1 MADPPPPQM
10 NNTLYYI
17 SRTISAILYPMFIPT
32 YGILIYFLALR
43 QLIVYPAPLIW
54 IGVIGTFVF
63 TCLLPLSVV
72 LVMIHR
78 GNLTDIY
85 IRNPKQRTMPYIY
98 STICYGFW
106 AYFCWQ
112 VMHLP
117 LFIVLTAAGATVAL
131 LLVLLINYTWKI
143 SAHLAALGGLFGG
156 MMSFSLSTGISATWS
171 LVACSV
177 VALLLMFA
185 RVYDGSHTPLQVVC
199 GYLLGT
205 LATFIPNLIVES
217 L

>member
-1 MADPPPPQM
+1 M

-17 SRTISAILYPMFIPT
+17 SRAISAVLYPMFIPT
-32 YGILIYFLALR
+32 YGMLIYFLALR
-43 QLIVYPAPLIW
+43 SFISYPAPLIW
-54 IGVIGTFVF
+54 IGVIGTLIF
-63 TCLLPLSVV
+63 TCLLPLSVI

-85 IRNPKQRTMPYIY
+85 IRNSKQRTMPYVY

-106 AYFCWQ
+106 TYFCWQ

-131 LLVLLINYTWKI
+131 LLVLLINRTWKI

-156 MMSFSLSTGISATWS
+156 MMSFSLSTGVSATWA
-171 LVACSV
+171 LIGCSV
-177 VALLLMFA
+177 TALLLMFA
-185 RVYDGSHTPLQVVC
+185 RVYDESHTPLQVVF

-205 LATFIPNLIVES
+205 LATFIPNLIAEAI
-217 L
+217 

>member
-1 MADPPPPQM
+1 M

-43 QLIVYPAPLIW
+43 SLITYPTPLIW
-54 IGVIGTFVF
+54 IGVIGTLIF
-63 TCLLPLSVV
+63 TCLLPLSVI

-106 AYFCWQ
+106 AYFCCQ

-117 LFIVLTAAGATVAL
+117 QFIALTAIGSAVVL
-131 LLVLLINYTWKI
+131 LIVLLINRTWKI
-143 SAHLAALGGLFGG
+143 SAHLTALGGLFGG
-156 MMSFSLSTGISATWS
+156 MMSFSLSTGVSATPA
-171 LVACSV
+171 LIGCSIA
-177 VALLLMFA
+177 ALLLMFA
-185 RVYDGSHTPLQVVC
+185 RVYDESHTPLQVIC

-205 LATFIPNLIVES
+205 MATFLPNLVAETI
-217 L
+217 

>member
-1 MADPPPPQM
+1 M

-17 SRTISAILYPMFIPT
+17 SRTISAVLYPMFIPT

-43 QLIVYPAPLIW
+43 SFISYPAPLIW
-54 IGVIGTFVF
+54 IGVTGTLIF
-63 TCLLPLSVV
+63 TCLLPLSVI

-85 IRNPKQRTMPYIY
+85 IRNPRQRTMPYVY

-106 AYFCWQ
+106 TYFCWQ

-117 LFIVLTAAGATVAL
+117 LFIVLTAAGSTVAL
-131 LLVLLINYTWKI
+131 LLVLLINRTWKI

-156 MMSFSLSTGISATWS
+156 MMSFCLSTGVSATWA
-171 LVACSV
+171 LIGCSV
-177 VALLLMFA
+177 TALLLMFA
-185 RVYDGSHTPLQVVC
+185 RVYDESHTPLQVVC

-205 LATFIPNLIVES
+205 LATFIPNLIAETI
-217 L
+217 

>member
-1 MADPPPPQM
+1 M

-43 QLIVYPAPLIW
+43 SFITYPTPLIW

-117 LFIVLTAAGATVAL
+117 LFIVLTAVGSTAVL
-131 LLVLLINYTWKI
+131 LLVLLINRTWKI
-143 SAHLAALGGLFGG
+143 SAHLTALGGLFGA
-156 MMSFSLSTGISATWS
+156 MMSFSLTTGVSATWA
-171 LVACSV
+171 LIGCSV
-177 VALLLMFA
+177 AALLLMFA
-185 RVYDGSHTPLQVVC
+185 RVYDESHTPLQVVC

-205 LATFIPNLIVES
+205 LATFIPNLIAETI
-217 L
+217 

>member
-1 MADPPPPQM
+1 M

-17 SRTISAILYPMFIPT
+17 SRAISAVLYPMFIPT
-32 YGILIYFLALR
+32 YGMLIYFLALR
-43 QLIVYPAPLIW
+43 SFISYPAPLIW
-54 IGVIGTFVF
+54 IGVIGTLIF
-63 TCLLPLSVV
+63 TCLLPLSVI

-85 IRNPKQRTMPYIY
+85 IRNSKQRTMPYVY

-106 AYFCWQ
+106 TYFCWQ

-131 LLVLLINYTWKI
+131 LLVLQINRTWKI

-156 MMSFSLSTGISATWS
+156 MMSFSLSTGVSATWA
-171 LVACSV
+171 LIGCSV
-177 VALLLMFA
+177 TALLLMFA
-185 RVYDGSHTPLQVVC
+185 RCRLTAAWYSSSLIVSFP
-199 GYLLGT
+199 T
-205 LATFIPNLIVES
+205 LATVLRASNLPC

>member
-1 MADPPPPQM
+1 M

-43 QLIVYPAPLIW
+43 SLITYPTPLIW
-54 IGVIGTFVF
+54 IGVIGTLIF
-63 TCLLPLSVV
+63 TCLLPLSVI

-98 STICYGFW
+98 STICYSFW
-106 AYFCWQ
+106 AYFCSQ

-117 LFIVLTAAGATVAL
+117 QFIVLTAIGSAVVL
-131 LLVLLINYTWKI
+131 LIVLLINRTWKI
-143 SAHLAALGGLFGG
+143 SAHLTALGGLFGG
-156 MMSFSLSTGISATWS
+156 MMSFSLSTGVSATPA
-171 LVACSV
+171 LIGCSIA
-177 VALLLMFA
+177 ALLLMFA
-185 RVYDGSHTPLQVVC
+185 RVYDESHTPLQVIS

-205 LATFIPNLIVES
+205 MATFLPNLVAETI
-217 L
+217 

>member
-1 MADPPPPQM
+1 M
-10 NNTLYYI
+10 NKTLYYI
-17 SRTISAILYPMFIPT
+17 SRAISAVLYPMFIPT
-32 YGILIYFLALR
+32 YGMLIYFLALR
-43 QLIVYPAPLIW
+43 SFISYPAPLIW
-54 IGVIGTFVF
+54 IGVIGTLIF
-63 TCLLPLSVV
+63 TCLLPLSVI

-85 IRNPKQRTMPYIY
+85 IRNSKQRTMPYVY

-106 AYFCWQ
+106 TYFCWQ

-131 LLVLLINYTWKI
+131 LLVLLINRTWKI

-156 MMSFSLSTGISATWS
+156 MMSFSLSTGVSATWA
-171 LVACSV
+171 LIGCSV
-177 VALLLMFA
+177 TALLLMFA
-185 RVYDGSHTPLQVVC
+185 RVYDESHTPLQVVF

-205 LATFIPNLIVES
+205 LATFIPNLIAEAI
-217 L
+217 

>member
-1 MADPPPPQM
+1 M

-17 SRTISAILYPMFIPT
+17 SRAISAVLYPMFIPT
-32 YGILIYFLALR
+32 YGMLIYFLALR
-43 QLIVYPAPLIW
+43 PLITYPAPLIW
-54 IGVIGTFVF
+54 IGVIGTLLF
-63 TCLLPLSVV
+63 TCLLPLSVI

-98 STICYGFW
+98 SIICYGFW
-106 AYFCWQ
+106 AYFCAQ

-117 LFIVLTAAGATVAL
+117 RFIVLTAIASAVVL
-131 LLVLLINYTWKI
+131 LLALLINRTWKI
-143 SAHLAALGGLFGG
+143 SAHLTALGGLFGA
-156 MMSFSLSTGISATWS
+156 MMSFSLTTGISATTA
-171 LVACSV
+171 LIGCSTA
-177 VALLLMFA
+177 ALLLMFA

-205 LATFIPNLIVES
+205 MAVFLPNLIAETM
-217 L
+217 

>member
-1 MADPPPPQM
+1 M

-17 SRTISAILYPMFIPT
+17 SRVISAVLYPMFIPT
-32 YGILIYFLALR
+32 YGMLIYFLALR
-43 QLIVYPAPLIW
+43 SLITYPTPLIW
-54 IGVIGTFVF
+54 IGVVGTFVF
-63 TCLLPLSVV
+63 TCLLPLSVI

-85 IRNPKQRTMPYIY
+85 IRNANQRTMPYIY

-106 AYFCWQ
+106 TYFCWQ

-117 LFIVLTAAGATVAL
+117 LFIILTAAGATVAL
-131 LLVLLINYTWKI
+131 LLVLLINRTWKI

-171 LVACSV
+171 LIGCSV
-177 VALLLMFA
+177 AALVLMFA
-185 RVYDGSHTPLQVVC
+185 RVYDESHTPLQVVC

-205 LATFIPNLIVES
+205 MATFLPNLVVES

>member
-1 MADPPPPQM
+1 M

-17 SRTISAILYPMFIPT
+17 SRAISAVLYPMFIPT
-32 YGILIYFLALR
+32 YGMLIYFLALR
-43 QLIVYPAPLIW
+43 SFISYPAPLIW
-54 IGVIGTFVF
+54 IGGIGTLIF
-63 TCLLPLSVV
+63 TCLLPLSVI

-85 IRNPKQRTMPYIY
+85 IRNSKQRTMPYVY

-106 AYFCWQ
+106 TYFCWQ

-131 LLVLLINYTWKI
+131 LLVLLINRTWKI

-156 MMSFSLSTGISATWS
+156 MMSFSLSTGVSATWA
-171 LVACSV
+171 LIGCSV
-177 VALLLMFA
+177 TALLLMFA
-185 RVYDGSHTPLQVVC
+185 RVYDESHTPLQVVF

-205 LATFIPNLIVES
+205 LATFIPNLIAEAI
-217 L
+217 